1 MLLHVLPSS
10 ERKTHAMPQSH
21 DPNDERLALDLLV
34 RGFQVSRML
43 RLVADLG
50 VADRIAPDDHVAID
64 TLANAC
70 GAQPQP
76 LIRVLRA
83 IAAFGVFT
91 VAADGS
97 IGHTPRSRLLR
108 TDTPNSMGHS
118 ARFWAA
124 PGSWAAWGML
134 DVAMTG
140 GVPQVAA
147 WNVERFDYLRTH
159 PDEARGFDA
168 MMANFPDDR
177 HAAVAAAYDFS
188 GAALIADIGGGNGE
202 SLRRILERFPA
213 PRGLL
218 FDRDDV
224 VSAIQAADLLNGR
237 IETVGGSFFACIPP
251 GADVYMLI
259 RVLHNW
265 SDDDC
270 LRILRA
276 CRVAMAP
283 HAVLLVGDQVLEPEP
298 AHGRPTS
305 YLVDTQMM
313 AMFGSAR
320 ERTADEFAS
329 LLSASGLG
337 LRRIIPTQSPV
348 WIIEAEPT

>member
-1 MLLHVLPSS
+1 VADSLD
-10 ERKTHAMPQSH
+10 A
-21 DPNDERLALDLLV
+21 NDERAALDLLV

-50 VADRIAPDDHVAID
+50 VADRIPLHAHVTID
-64 TLANAC
+64 ALAFQS

-83 IAAFGVFT
+83 LAAFGVFT
-91 VAADGS
+91 VTSDGE

-108 TDTPNSMGHS
+108 TDTPNSMHHS

-124 PGSWAAWGML
+124 SGSWSAWGML
-134 DVAMTG
+134 DVALTG
-140 GVPQVAA
+140 GVPHEAA
-147 WNVERFDYLRTH
+147 WSMGRFEYLKTH

-168 MMANFPDDR
+168 MMANFPDNR
-177 HAAVAAAYDFS
+177 HAAVASGYDFS
-188 GAALIADIGGGNGE
+188 NAALIADIGGGNGAA
-202 SLRRILERFPA
+202 LRHILARFPG

-224 VSAIQAADLLNGR
+224 VAAVRPSDLQGGR
-237 IETVGGSFFACIPP
+237 IEVTGGTFFDGVPR
-251 GADVYMLI
+251 GADIYMLI
-259 RVLHNW
+259 RVLHDW
-265 SDDDC
+265 SDEDC

-276 CRVAMAP
+276 CRAA
-283 HAVLLVGDQVLEPEP
+283 AALNTVLLICEQILEPNP
-298 AHGRPTS
+298 AQGLPTS

-320 ERTADEFAS
+320 ERTLDEFAL
-329 LLSASGLG
+329 LLSESGFALQ
-337 LRRIIPTQSPV
+337 RAIPTQSPV
-348 WIIEAEPT
+348 WIVESTPL